1 MTRSALILLR
11 GIIAMSMTRA
21 SLPASDTG
29 TWITELGGSAER
41 DQAGE
46 ITAVDLRGSWI
57 CDSQLIDLARL
68 PRLEKLD
75 LSHTRISDEGMLY
88 LKTSPT
94 ITDLNLFYAE
104 QVTDQG
110 ITAIKNWKH
119 LKRLNL
125 RGTRIS
131 DNALDVISHL
141 TQLEALDIA
150 NTQITDNG
158 LDSLVT
164 LINLKELSL
173 GRRSESDREVELLR
187 LLPTLTY
194 LDLSG
199 PTGAERPDSSYR
211 KLHQSGPMRS
221 DLIAAIAE
229 LEDLRVLRLGHSNV
243 DADGL
248 KALSVLQHVEQ
259 LGVEDCSRVND
270 AAVAILSQWVSL
282 KYVDLQ
288 ETKVTE
294 SGVESLRKAR
304 PRITIL
310 RPATT
315 IKTYASDRNEQ
326 DAETN

>member
-1 MTRSALILLR
+1 MIRSALILLAISFT
-11 GIIAMSMTRA
+11 GAPLA
-21 SLPASDTG
+21 ASDATD
-29 TWITELGGSAER
+29 WINQLGGKVKR
-41 DQAGE
+41 DQAGD
-46 ITAVDLRGSWI
+46 IVAVDLRGSWTY
-57 CDSQLIDLARL
+57 DSQLIELARL

-88 LKTSPT
+88 LKTAPA

-104 QVTDQG
+104 QITDQG
-110 ITAIKNWKH
+110 INAIREWKH
-119 LKRLNL
+119 LKRLTL

-131 DNALDVISHL
+131 DGALDVISNL
-141 TQLEALDIA
+141 TQLEALDVA

-164 LINLKELSL
+164 LVNLQELSL

-221 DLIAAIAE
+221 DLVAAIAE
-229 LEDLRVLRLGHSNV
+229 LKDLRVLRLGHSNV

-248 KALSVLQHVEQ
+248 KTLSVLRNVRQ
-259 LGVEDCSRVND
+259 LGLEACGKVND
-270 AAVAILSQWVSL
+270 DAVAVLSNWGSL

-294 SGVESLRKAR
+294 KGAESLRKAK
-304 PRITIL
+304 PGIMIIG
-310 RPATT
+310 PATGV
-315 IKTYASDRNEQ
+315 KTYASDHIEQ
-326 DAETN
+326 SAEIN